1 MKRIGMFLF
10 ATALMTFAFVSG
22 PAAEA
27 VAACQKPACFASPGC
42 CSAREC
48 GSWCAFKGGT
58 PACGG
63 NGSGGCCYC
72 IPPAS

>member
-10 ATALMTFAFVSG
+10 ATALAGFAFISG
-22 PAAEA
+22 PTPEAA
-27 VAACQKPACFASPGC
+27 AACLKPACFASPGC
-42 CSAREC
+42 CIAREC
-48 GSWCAFKGGT
+48 GSWCEGKGT

-72 IPPAS
+72 IPFGS